1 MNRDLDRL
9 YDMLDS
15 IENIQKYTENREL
28 NQLNELEQAGIVHF
42 LQIIGEASRALTTE
56 FREKYNDIN
65 WVEIIAFRN
74 ILVHQYSNV
83 DMDIVSR
90 IIERD
95 IPYFK
100 EKVQSL
106 IKKIEV

>member
-56 FREKYNDIN
+56 F
-65 WVEIIAFRN
+65 
-74 ILVHQYSNV
+74 
-83 DMDIVSR
+83 
-90 IIERD
+90 
-95 IPYFK
+95 
-100 EKVQSL
+100 
-106 IKKIEV
+106 